1 MWAAY
6 NCGGRFCTIE
16 EAYAILSRVI
26 DGCVM
31 TGEAPPVAVA
41 ATPFTGIIDLE
52 TGILLDT
59 SNMNYA
65 PSVDQVLTLVQQA
78 AAD

>member
-1 MWAAY
+1 
-6 NCGGRFCTIE
+6 
-16 EAYAILSRVI
+16 
-26 DGCVM
+26 M

-65 PSVDQVLTLVQQA
+65 PSLDQVLSLVQQA